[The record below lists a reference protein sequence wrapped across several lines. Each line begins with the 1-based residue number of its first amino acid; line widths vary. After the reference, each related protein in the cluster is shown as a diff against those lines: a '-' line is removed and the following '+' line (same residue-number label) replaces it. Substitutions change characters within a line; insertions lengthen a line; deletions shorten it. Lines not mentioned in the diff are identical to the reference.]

1 MASNNDPVVL
11 WSLRVHGRE
20 VRCLRQPSGSRFELR
35 VLMGDEVFLTETFP
49 DASLLAAR
57 AEEFREAIESRG
69 WQQAGAE
76 APPAAK
82 PTGPGAS
89 ATTPPPGDG
98 ASPGSGEG
106 PPPAQSEGAGSVPT
120 VLVVDDEGAVRSFL
134 RAYLEDAEY
143 RVYEAT
149 DVDGAL
155 STLDQVRV
163 DAVVLDVRMP
173 DPRGLGRSG
182 LEVLA
187 FIRLRAAFDA
197 LPVMIL
203 TGRALDAEE
212 QALIRRHHAHLFLK
226 PDGYRQLLKRLEQL
240 IGPGRTGR
248 P

>member
-1 MASNNDPVVL
+1 MASNDEPVVL
-11 WSLRVHGRE
+11 WTLGVHGRE
-20 VRCLRQPSGSRFELR
+20 VRCLQQPSGKRFELR

-49 DASLLAAR
+49 DLSRLAAR
-57 AEEFREAIESRG
+57 AEEFRTAIGSRG
-69 WQQAGAE
+69 WNRTGTDDPPTDTAARPVGTTPPAGAE
-76 APPAAK
+76 
-82 PTGPGAS
+82 TV
-89 ATTPPPGDG
+89 
-98 ASPGSGEG
+98 GSGEA
-106 PPPAQSEGAGSVPT
+106 PTPAEGAGEPALPT

-143 RVYEAT
+143 KVYEAT

-155 STLDQVRV
+155 NTLDQARV

-203 TGRALDAEE
+203 TGRSLEPEE
-212 QALIRRHHAHLFLK
+212 QEIIRRHRAYLFLK
-226 PDGYRQLLKRLEQL
+226 PDGYRQLLQRLEQL
-240 IGPGRTGR
+240 TTRPGTGR

>member
-1 MASNNDPVVL
+1 MASNDDPVVL
-11 WSLRVHGRE
+11 WTLDVHGRE

-49 DASLLAAR
+49 DVSRLAAR
-57 AEEFREAIESRG
+57 AEEFRTAIASRG
-69 WQQAGAE
+69 WNRAGTE
-76 APPAAK
+76 VPQTEPA
-82 PTGPGAS
+82 TGTVS
-89 ATTPPPGDG
+89 TTPPAGV
-98 ASPGSGEG
+98 AAGSGAV
-106 PPPAQSEGAGSVPT
+106 PPPAEGTSEPFIPA

-134 RAYLEDAEY
+134 RAYLEDADY
-143 RVYEAT
+143 KVYEAT

-155 STLDQVRV
+155 STLDEKRV

-203 TGRALDAEE
+203 TGRSLEAEE
-212 QALIRRHHAHLFLK
+212 QELIRQHHAHLFLK
-226 PDGYRQLLKRLEQL
+226 PDGYRQLLQRLDQL
-240 IGPGRTGR
+240 TARPGTGR
-248 P
+248 R

>member
-1 MASNNDPVVL
+1 MASNDEPVVL
-11 WSLRVHGRE
+11 WTLGVHGRE
-20 VRCLRQPSGSRFELR
+20 VRCLRQSSGSRFELR

-49 DASLLAAR
+49 DLSRLAVR
-57 AEEFREAIESRG
+57 AEEFRTAIASRG
-69 WQQAGAE
+69 WSKTGTDTRETEPAAGPVGTTPSAGAV
-76 APPAAK
+76 
-82 PTGPGAS
+82 TV
-89 ATTPPPGDG
+89 
-98 ASPGSGEG
+98 GSGEA
-106 PPPAQSEGAGSVPT
+106 PAPAEGASEPSLPA

-143 RVYEAT
+143 KVYEAT

-155 STLDQVRV
+155 STLDEARI

-203 TGRALDAEE
+203 TGRSLEPEE
-212 QALIRRHHAHLFLK
+212 QELIRRHHAHLFLK
-226 PDGYRQLLKRLEQL
+226 PDGYRQLLQRLEQL
-240 IGPGRTGR
+240 TTRPGTGR